1 MKKTKITKE
10 LIIKKAIE
18 LFSQKGID
26 NVSMNEISALLNIT
40 KPVLYYYF
48 KNKDD
53 MINYA
58 FSLRAKEMSEIFSGM
73 TGIKDLENF
82 IKAIIQRHYEF
93 FAKNESNIK
102 CFFKIVDSDQRKY
115 LIKMANEMIS
125 KNKNFIKTQIEEIK
139 KINTKFKNIDTEIIS
154 NFISAIISYLIIERK
169 MERKIDLKI
178 LNKMIDIFLKGI
190 LIIIIFFIFS
200 IKINASEIELSI
212 ENAINIAFDKNISV
226 LNAYTSEKVY
236 REKINEYYGGVYPQI
251 SLSAGYTRNIDKPLA
266 FFGTGK
272 VEMGRDNSYSM
283 SIDLYQIL
291 WAGGKVDT
299 GIQMAKIYN
308 DISKENTRLTK
319 NLIKKSV
326 SSLFYSI
333 LYTKEIVNINRD
345 NFYISKQ
352 HLETTQ
358 EKFKQGL
365 ASDLNVLRQKV
376 EVSNNEPALIKS
388 ENLYKTGLLNLKNL
402 LGFNFDDEINIKGD
416 FNCSYNN
423 YDFNELYKKALLNRP
438 DYRLSLLNKKMSEKQ
453 IKLEK
458 AGHWPTLSAFATK
471 QFSGVSDSGFPK
483 ENLRGWSFLA
493 GVKFSMPIF
502 SGFSVISK
510 IKQAEYNFEIANR
523 NIDDTSRKI
532 KIEIEQA
539 LFDIQESLKRIE
551 SQKTSVENAKKMLE
565 ATEVRF
571 KEGLSSQLELN
582 DATLAYNA
590 ARLNYTQALY
600 DFCVANVNLEYV
612 TGGEK

>member
-1 MKKTKITKE
+1 MKKQKISKE
-10 LIIKKAIE
+10 LIVEKAIE
-18 LFSQKGID
+18 LFSDKGID
-26 NVSMNEISALLNIT
+26 NVSMNEIAFSLGIT

-48 KNKDD
+48 EDKDD

-58 FSLRAKEMSEIFSGM
+58 FSLRAKEMADLFSDVKD
-73 TGIKDLENF
+73 IKDIAGF
-82 IKAIIQRHYEF
+82 VKTIIEKHYDF
-93 FAKNESNIK
+93 FSKNVSNIK

-115 LIKMANEMIS
+115 LVKMANELVD
-125 KNKNFIKTQIEEIK
+125 KNRNFIKKQIDEIK
-139 KINTKFKNIDTEIIS
+139 KSDEKFKDIDSELVS
-154 NFISAIISYLIIERK
+154 NFLSAMISYLIMEKK
-169 MERKIDLKI
+169 MKREVNIKV
-178 LNKMIDIFLKGI
+178 LNKMVDVFLKGI
-190 LIIIIFFIFS
+190 GILLIFLLTS
-200 IKINASEIELSI
+200 ISYSMEITYED
-212 ENAINIAFDKNISV
+212 AINTAFNKNISV

-251 SLSAGYTRNIDKPLA
+251 SLSAGYTRNIDKPFA
-266 FFGTGK
+266 FFGAGK
-272 VEMGRDNSYSM
+272 VEMGKDNSYSM

-299 GIQMAKIYN
+299 GIQMAKIYS

-345 NFYISKQ
+345 NLELSKQ

-358 EKFKQGL
+358 EKFRQGL

-388 ENLYKTGLLNLKNL
+388 ENLYKTGVLNLKNL
-402 LGFNFDDEINIKGD
+402 LGFNFDDEINVKGD
-416 FNCSYNN
+416 FNCDLKN
-423 YDFNELYKKALLNRP
+423 YDFMELYKKALLNRP
-438 DYRLSLLNKKMSEKQ
+438 DYRFSIFSKKMSEKQ
-453 IKLEK
+453 VNLEK

-471 QFSGVSDSGFPK
+471 QFSGESDSGFPK
-483 ENLRGWSFLA
+483 ENSRGWSFLA
-493 GVKFSMPIF
+493 GLKFSMPIF
-502 SGFSVISK
+502 SGFSVMSK
-510 IKQAEYNFEIANR
+510 VKQAEYDLEIANR

-532 KIEIEQA
+532 KIELEQA
-539 LFDIQESLKRIE
+539 LFDIQEASKRIE

>member
-1 MKKTKITKE
+1 MKKPKITKE
-10 LIIKKAIE
+10 LIVQKAIY
-18 LFSQKGID
+18 LFSKKGID
-26 NVSMNEISALLNIT
+26 GVSMNEIAASLNIT

-48 KNKDD
+48 KDKDD

-58 FSLRAKEMSEIFSGM
+58 FSLRANEMSEIFND
-73 TGIKDLENF
+73 IKEIKNIGDF
-82 IKAIIQRHYEF
+82 IKAIIERHYEF
-93 FAKNESNIK
+93 FSKNESNIK

-115 LIKMANEMIS
+115 LLKMANEMVD
-125 KNKNFIKTQIEEIK
+125 KNRSFIKKQIEEIK
-139 KINTKFKNIDTEIIS
+139 RNNSKFKNLDSELVS
-154 NFISAIISYLIIERK
+154 NFLSAMISYIIMEKK
-169 MERKIDLKI
+169 MKREINRNI
-178 LNKMIDIFLKGI
+178 LNRMVDVFLKGI
-190 LIIIIFFIFS
+190 TGVLLFSVMIFG
-200 IKINASEIELSI
+200 ASMDLSI
-212 ENAINIAFDKNISV
+212 EDSINLAFDKNISV

-236 REKINEYYGGVYPQI
+236 REKINEYYGGIYPQI

-266 FFGTGK
+266 FFGSGK
-272 VEMGRDNSYSM
+272 VEMGMDNSYSM

-299 GIQMAKIYN
+299 GIQMAKIYS
-308 DISKENTRLTK
+308 DISKENTKLTK

-345 NFYISKQ
+345 NLELSKQ

-388 ENLYKTGLLNLKNL
+388 ENLYKTGILNLKNL
-402 LGFNFDDEINIKGD
+402 LNFNFDDEIDIKGD

-423 YDFNELYKKALLNRP
+423 YDFSKLYGKALLNRP
-438 DYRLSLLNKKMSEKQ
+438 DYRLSVLNKKMSEKQ

-493 GVKFSMPIF
+493 GLKFSMPIF
-502 SGFSVISK
+502 SGFSVVSK
-510 IKQAEYNFEIANR
+510 VKQAEYDLEIANR

-532 KIEIEQA
+532 KIELEQA
-539 LFDIQESLKRIE
+539 LFDIQEASKRIE

-565 ATEVRF
+565 ATEIRF

-600 DFCVANVNLEYV
+600 DFCVANVNLDYV